1 MTTILIQAWDLKTEQ
16 DMDVI
21 IKSIKFC
28 VNNNQVKKIKKS
40 KIYGKYIKDWIIK
53 KLSWMP
59 YNYIDIYLSPIP
71 FNMPSTQLLML
82 IVNKLG
88 FDYKI
93 SVLIVCFLAIS

>member
-1 MTTILIQAWDLKTEQ
+1 
-16 DMDVI
+16 
-21 IKSIKFC
+21 
-28 VNNNQVKKIKKS
+28 
-40 KIYGKYIKDWIIK
+40 
-53 KLSWMP
+53 MP
-59 YNYIDIYLSPIP
+59 YNYIDIYCSPIP